1 MKLISGLIGL
11 IILALALAFAL
22 NNRQSITISLWPFGL
37 EVMLP
42 LYLLSLGTLF
52 IGLLAGA
59 TIGWTSAL
67 RHRFEA
73 RRLRKDITHL
83 HDKLHDL
90 QQTILPPDANGPTLP
105 SPKRR
110 WRMWEPHP

>member
-1 MKLISGLIGL
+1 MRFFSGLLGL

-22 NNRQSITISLWPFGL
+22 NNRQSTTISLWPFGL
-37 EVMLP
+37 EVQAP
-42 LYLLSLGTLF
+42 LYLLTLGTLF

-59 TIGWTSAL
+59 TVGWTSAL

-83 HDKLHDL
+83 HTKVHDL
-90 QQTILPPDANGPTLP
+90 QQTILPPDIDGPSLP
-105 SPKRR
+105 SPRR
-110 WRMWEPHP
+110 RRKLWGPTP